1 MRIGIFGGDVTGSWS
16 LEQVIA
22 SARQAEADGFDS
34 YWLPNIFGLDALTTL
49 AVLGSETERI
59 ELGSDVVPV
68 HPRHPLAL
76 AQQALTAQVACG
88 GRLTLG
94 LGVSHKMV
102 VEAMFGDS
110 YDRPARYMRE
120 FLSVLSPLLEGQP
133 VRFEGEVLKA
143 MGAIRIPGATAPR
156 LMIAAM
162 GPHMLDLAGAM
173 TEGTLLAWTGEK
185 TIGGYVAP
193 RLRAAADKAGR
204 EAPRIGTALPVC
216 VTDDETGAIERMGKG
231 FAAYDGL
238 PSYRGML
245 DREGVARV
253 ADVAIVGG
261 EDAVRERLASL
272 ESAGVTDFQAVEYPG
287 DDDERE
293 RTRAALKAA
302 LAQGDA

>member
-1 MRIGIFGGDVTGSWS
+1 MRIGIFGGDVAGSWS
-16 LEQVIA
+16 LDEAIA

-34 YWLPNIFGLDALTTL
+34 YWLPNIFGLDALTAL
-49 AVLGSETERI
+49 AVLGRETDRI

-68 HPRHPLAL
+68 HPRHPLAM
-76 AQQALTAQVACG
+76 AQQALTAQVASG

-94 LGVSHKMV
+94 LGVSHKLV
-102 VEAMFGDS
+102 VEGMFGGS

-120 FLSVLSPLLEGQP
+120 FLSVLNPLLDGQP
-133 VRFEGEVLKA
+133 TRFDGEVLKA

-156 LMIAAM
+156 VMIAAM

-173 TEGTLLAWTGEK
+173 TDGTLLAWTGEK
-185 TIGGYVAP
+185 TIAGYVAP

-204 EAPRIGTALPVC
+204 PAPRIGTALPIC
-216 VTDDETGAIERMGKG
+216 VTDDESAARERIAEG
-231 FAAYDGL
+231 FKMYDGL

-253 ADVAIVGG
+253 ADVAVVGS

-272 ESAGVTDFQAVEYPG
+272 ESAGVTDFQAVEYPN

-293 RTRAALKAA
+293 RTRAVLESAL
-302 LAQGDA
+302 G